1 MEESQILLE
10 RVENTRA
17 RTFLLIALHS
27 GMRRGEIL
35 GLQWKDI
42 DFEAKVI
49 HVRHNAV
56 VSERGTTVSEELKTK
71 AAKRNLPLSE
81 ELETWLTERKR
92 LPILNM

>member
-1 MEESQILLE
+1 
-10 RVENTRA
+10 
-17 RTFLLIALHS
+17 
-27 GMRRGEIL
+27 MRRGEIL

-56 VSERGTTVSEELKTK
+56 VKEGETRVSEDLKTK

-81 ELETWLTERKR
+81 ELEA
-92 LPILNM
+92 